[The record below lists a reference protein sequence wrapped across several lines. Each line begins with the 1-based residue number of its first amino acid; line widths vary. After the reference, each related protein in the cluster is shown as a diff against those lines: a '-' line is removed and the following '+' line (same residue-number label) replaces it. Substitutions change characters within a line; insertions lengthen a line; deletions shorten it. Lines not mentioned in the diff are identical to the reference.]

1 MAIHRRQFLTYL
13 TTIATLSA
21 LPHSVRAA
29 ITSRIAAQ
37 FGHIPEPTMINR
49 VISAGPPTDQLLLAL
64 APEKLLGFSSLD
76 LRNSPLFADKLR
88 QLSRLGRLSGRGSTL
103 SLEALM
109 ALDPDMII
117 DVGNVDET
125 YRSLAKRVSDQ
136 TGIPYVLIDGT
147 LKDSPAQLRQ
157 TGALLGVS
165 EKAETLASIA
175 QQYLNDAF
183 SFASQQKEK
192 KRFYLARGAKALQT
206 GARHSIHTEAIEM
219 LGFENVVDLPD
230 FSGLTDVSPEQIL
243 MWDPELIITQDEHAY
258 QQITQAPVWKSI
270 QAVKN
275 KHVLLFKGLP
285 FGWLD
290 GPPGINRLLGM
301 RRLQSHFDARI
312 AKQALYDLQNYFAHF
327 YHTQLN
333 ADQCLQ
339 LLESS

>member
-1 MAIHRRQFLTYL
+1 MAINRRLFLTYL

-37 FGHIPEPTMINR
+37 FGHIPAPDAINR

-64 APEKLLGFSSLD
+64 APEKLLGFSSLS
-76 LRNSPLFADKLR
+76 LEKSALFAQELRKLP
-88 QLSRLGRLSGRGSTL
+88 RLGRLSGRGSTL

-109 ALDPDMII
+109 TLEPDII
-117 DVGNVDET
+117 LDVGNVDET

-157 TGALLGVS
+157 TGALLGVN
-165 EKAETLASIA
+165 EKAEKLVLIA
-175 QQYLNDAF
+175 QQYIDDALL
-183 SFASQQKEK
+183 FASQQKEK
-192 KRFYLARGAKALQT
+192 PRFYLARGAKGLQT
-206 GARHSIHTEAIEM
+206 GARGSIHTEAIEM
-219 LGFENVVDLPD
+219 LGFENVVDVPD
-230 FSGLTDVSPEQIL
+230 FTGLTDISPEQLL
-243 MWDPELIITQDEHAY
+243 MWDPEIIITQDENAY
-258 QQITQAPVWKSI
+258 QQITQDPVWKST

-275 KHVLLFKGLP
+275 KQVLLFKGLP

-301 RRLQSHFDARI
+301 RRLQSHFDPRLE
-312 AKQALYDLQNYFAHF
+312 KQAAHDLQNYFAHF
-327 YHTQLN
+327 YHTQLS
-333 ADQCLQ
+333 ADQCQQ
-339 LLESS
+339 LLGSS